1 MKKYNI
7 ACVVVTYNRKKFLKR
22 CLDAI
27 ASQTFKPTA
36 VYITDNASTDGTMDS
51 VKEWGYYECENNG
64 ILFKY
69 VLNGKNEGGA
79 GGFYLGMK
87 TAYYDGNYDGLWVM
101 DDDGE
106 PDADCLKY
114 LSEQLDHLDYISPA
128 VISDEDRK
136 SMSFF
141 KDHISYDEF
150 CKQAD
155 NSGLVYNWANPF
167 NAILYSS
174 RLVDKIGF
182 PKREMFIWGDE
193 LNYNLRAKKAKMF
206 PYTVIKAKHY
216 HPVDRQKR
224 EKFSEN
230 KYVVADVPD
239 WKLYCFLRN
248 TTYNLRYTRF
258 AILRAPKR
266 ALCTMK
272 TYLTYYNRVKK
283 DSSKNALIVD
293 AIISG
298 LIGRFSGLNKYMQK
312 K

>member
-1 MKKYNI
+1 MEYSI

-27 ASQTFKPTA
+27 VSQSFKPTA

-69 VLNGKNEGGA
+69 ILNGKNEGGA

-87 TAYYDGNYDGLWVM
+87 TAHNDGDYDGLWVL

-106 PDADCLKY
+106 PDVDCLKY
-114 LSEQLDHLDYISPA
+114 LSEHLDHLDYISPA

-136 SMSFF
+136 TLSFSR
-141 KDHISYDEF
+141 DHISYEEF
-150 CKQAD
+150 CKRAD
-155 NSGLVYNWANPF
+155 SSGLVYNLAFPF
-167 NAILYSS
+167 NGVLFSS
-174 RLVDKIGF
+174 HLIDKIGF

-193 LNYNLRAKKAKMF
+193 LNYNTRALKANII

-216 HPVDRQKR
+216 HPVERRKM
-224 EKFSEN
+224 EKISEN
-230 KYVVADVPD
+230 KYVVVDIPD
-239 WKLYCFLRN
+239 WKLYCSLRN
-248 TTYNLRYTRF
+248 TTYNLRYRKF
-258 AILRAPKR
+258 ALLRAPMM
-266 ALCTMK
+266 AFCTMI
-272 TYLTYYNRVKK
+272 TYLNYYNKVKK

-298 LIGRFSGLNKYMQK
+298 LIGRFSGLSKYMQK